1 MKILILLLFIF
12 SVISYKFRFLKGSFI
27 KNSFYQP
34 FFDEL
39 KSEHSI
45 EFQEYLDFSN
55 YDKETIL
62 ISHSFGGFFALLHGI
77 KNPEKIRAIILVN
90 SHFNQNYQMPYF
102 AIRLKYV
109 SQPTLVIY
117 TSKDNKL
124 PAEKVKED
132 ELEAI
137 KEKEINKKFIGYE
150 GTHTSLFENTD
161 YRKSIIF
168 NIMVFLNEHLP
179 SS

>member
-1 MKILILLLFIF
+1 
-12 SVISYKFRFLKGSFI
+12 
-27 KNSFYQP
+27 
-34 FFDEL
+34 
-39 KSEHSI
+39 
-45 EFQEYLDFSN
+45 
-55 YDKETIL
+55 
-62 ISHSFGGFFALLHGI
+62 
-77 KNPEKIRAIILVN
+77 
-90 SHFNQNYQMPYF
+90 MPYF

-117 TSKDNKL
+117 TSNDNKL